1 MKRRSDT
8 IAAIATAPGASAL
21 GVVRISG
28 PHAARIAGQLAGPL
42 PKAREAALR
51 IFRDTA
57 GEALDQGL
65 VLYFPGPASFT
76 GEDVVEL
83 QGHGNPVVLGAILKA
98 TLDAGARPARPGEFT
113 QRAFLNGKLD
123 LLQAESLADLV
134 ASGSERAA
142 RSALA
147 ALRGGFS
154 RELDA
159 ITAGL
164 RAVRAE
170 VEATIDFADED
181 LDAADAATLAARI
194 AALRIDIARLLRGAR
209 HGARLNEGADAAIV
223 GRPNVG
229 KSTLLNALARDE
241 KAIVS
246 DEPGTTRDV
255 LSIDLAVHGVPLRL
269 HDTAGI
275 REAGGAIEREGVV
288 RAQRAAAAAELILH
302 VVDSATAHEVL
313 TDLMP
318 PGAASPTV
326 IRVHNKIDLDRAAPA
341 VLRTAT
347 GIEVRLSAATGE
359 GLDLLREVIVEAIGL
374 SAASDSPYL
383 ARTRHVAALETAD
396 AALAAATHAE
406 IPRCPELVAE
416 RLRLAQQALEEM
428 TGRLTTEDLLDDIFS
443 RFCLGK

>member
-1 MKRRSDT
+1 MNAHRDT
-8 IAAIATAPGASAL
+8 IAAIATAPGASAV

-28 PHAARIAGQLAGPL
+28 PHAARIAAQLAGPL
-42 PKAREAALR
+42 PNAREAALR
-51 IFRDTA
+51 IIRNAD

-65 VLYFPGPASFT
+65 VLYFPAPASFT

-83 QGHGNPVVLGAILKA
+83 QGHGNPVVLASILKA
-98 TLDAGARPARPGEFT
+98 ALAAGAAPARPGEFT

-154 RELDA
+154 REIDV
-159 ITAGL
+159 ISAGL

-170 VEATIDFADED
+170 IEATIDFADEE

-194 AALRIDIARLLRGAR
+194 AVLRAEIVRLLGGAR
-209 HGARLNEGADAAIV
+209 HGARLNAGIDAAIV

-255 LSIDLAVHGVPLRL
+255 LSVDVVVHGVPLRL

-275 REAGGAIEREGVV
+275 RDPAGAIEREGVA

-302 VVDSATAHEVL
+302 VVDAGTADDPL
-313 TDLMP
+313 TRLVP
-318 PGAASPTV
+318 SGAAAPTV
-326 IRVHNKIDLDRAAPA
+326 IRVHNKIDLEGVAPA
-341 VLRTAT
+341 VQRTDT
-347 GIEVRLSAATGE
+347 GLEVRLSAATGH
-359 GLDLLREVIVEAIGL
+359 GLDLLREAIVDAIGL
-374 SAASDSPYL
+374 AATSDSPYL
-383 ARTRHVAALETAD
+383 ARARHVAALETAD
-396 AALAAATHAE
+396 AALATATLAE
-406 IPRCPELVAE
+406 IPRYPELVAE